1 MAVNA
6 VGQAADANGTVVFH
20 REKIK
25 FHYAQKT
32 GIHSLFDQDNF
43 LIKRDFL
50 SYLDL
55 VRRDVAERMRPNDW
69 VASFK

>member
-55 VRRDVAERMRPNDW
+55 VREGCRRTNETERLGRL
-69 VASFK
+69 V